1 MLFKV
6 LSLILI
12 FVITDLLLQLPVVH
26 VDHVNARNFV
36 LYINDLYCVSSNQK
50 TKPKKEDREK
60 AFIKSCYMSFLYME
74 CTSIQFVV
82 TCNIWFEISFS
93 LSTFWS
99 EPMCF

>member
-1 MLFKV
+1 MTCTVFPATKK
-6 LSLILI
+6 
-12 FVITDLLLQLPVVH
+12 Q
-26 VDHVNARNFV
+26 
-36 LYINDLYCVSSNQK
+36 NQK
-50 TKPKKEDREK
+50 RKIERRHLLNLV
-60 AFIKSCYMSFLYME
+60 YMSFLYME